1 MIFLGDHFEI
11 NCELHMNLF
20 IYLFFKF
27 QDFVID
33 FLIYEFFYFTLRWSK
48 LINLPK
54 LEKLLKVSVESLGT
68 LVGRVPYYRTLYTTS
83 RVSCHKGSFCT
94 GMH

>member
-33 FLIYEFFYFTLRWSK
+33 FLIYELFLFYFK
-48 LINLPK
+48 MVQAN
-54 LEKLLKVSVESLGT
+54 
-68 LVGRVPYYRTLYTTS
+68 
-83 RVSCHKGSFCT
+83 
-94 GMH
+94 